1 MLMAIAADISK
12 EKLADLAKRNQITYL
27 GIFGSY
33 ARGEAGADSDV
44 DMLVE
49 FGKRISLMDLVR
61 VEREMGEAIQ
71 KKVDL
76 IPRDSINK
84 YVKPYIM
91 KDLITI
97 YGEG

>member
-1 MLMAIAADISK
+1 MFMMTVSDISK
-12 EKLADLAKRNQITYL
+12 EKLVHLAKKNQITYL
-27 GIFGSY
+27 GLFGSY
-33 ARGEAGADSDV
+33 ARGEARANSDV

-61 VEREMGEAIQ
+61 VEREMGDAIQ

-76 IPRDSINK
+76 IPKNSVNK

-91 KDLITI
+91 KDLITV